1 MSFYNNIN
9 KAIVHVLA
17 SVLFLSVG
25 VFHTTEAES
34 DSDTEKKILYWVA
47 PMDPAYRRDKPGKSP
62 MGMDLVPVY
71 EEEMTGAGDSA
82 DIVISPAVVNSLGVR
97 TETVTR
103 GPLWKKINTVG
114 YVNYDENKISHIH
127 MRTNGWIEKLL
138 VKSEG
143 ERVQKGQLL
152 FELYSPELVNAQE
165 EFVLSLNK
173 RGKTLVMASQ
183 KRLEALGISSGQI
196 NRLKKTG
203 KVEQL
208 VSIFASQDGVVSALN
223 VREGMYITPEMEV
236 MMLAD
241 LSSVWLVADIF
252 EHQVDWVKEGQSA
265 EVHLPYIPEKIWEGN
280 LEYVYPIL
288 DAKTRTLKARLY
300 FDNPDERLKPNMFA
314 HVTIYGGP
322 KRDVISIPREALIQ
336 TVGFQRV
343 IIALGNGRFE
353 QRKVRAGT
361 ESGDW
366 VEIVSGLKEGEEVV
380 VSAQFMLDSE
390 ASLKASFR
398 RMAEPKNKSDHQNM
412 KEIGQEK
419 MK

>member
-1 MSFYNNIN
+1 MSFNNNIN
-9 KAIVHVLA
+9 KVFVHVLVSGLLFSA
-17 SVLFLSVG
+17 SVLHAV
-25 VFHTTEAES
+25 ENES
-34 DSDTEKKILYWVA
+34 SSETEKKVLYWVA
-47 PMDPAYRRDKPGKSP
+47 PMDPAYQRDKPGKSP

-71 EEEMTGAGDSA
+71 EDEMAGTGDSA
-82 DIVISPAVVNSLGVR
+82 DVVISPAVVNSLGVR

-103 GPLWKKINTVG
+103 GALWRKINTVG
-114 YVNYDENKISHIH
+114 YVDFDENKISHIH
-127 MRTNGWIEKLL
+127 MRTSGWIEKLL

-173 RGKTLVMASQ
+173 GGKTLVTASQ

-196 NRLKKTG
+196 KRVKKTR

-223 VREGMYITPEMEV
+223 VREGMYITPAMEV

-252 EHQVDWVKEGQSA
+252 EHQVDWVKEGQPA
-265 EVHLPYIPEKIWEGN
+265 EVHLPYMPEKIWEGT

-288 DAKTRTLKARLY
+288 DAKTRALKVRLH
-300 FDNPDERLKPNMFA
+300 FDNPDEKLKPNMFA
-314 HVTIYGGP
+314 HVAIYGGP

-336 TVGFQRV
+336 TIGFQRV

-366 VEIVSGLKEGEEVV
+366 VEIVSGLKEGEKVV

-398 RMAEPKNKSDHQNM
+398 RMTDPKNEPDNQDM
-412 KEIGQEK
+412 KDMDQGSIK
-419 MK
+419 